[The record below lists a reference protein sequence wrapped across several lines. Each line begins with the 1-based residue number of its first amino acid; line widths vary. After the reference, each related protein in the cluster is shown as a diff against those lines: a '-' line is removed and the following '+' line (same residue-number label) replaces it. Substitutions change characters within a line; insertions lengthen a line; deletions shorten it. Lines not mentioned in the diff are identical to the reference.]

1 MAEPPRSVALIV
13 NRRARRGADDF
24 ALAQRLLGEAGI
36 ATCHAAAIDDPAQL
50 GREVDA
56 ALRRRPD
63 ALVVGGGDGTVA
75 SVASRLRDRT
85 VPLGILP
92 LGTANSFARS
102 LEIPTTLPDAVA
114 TIAAGHVA
122 HVDLGR
128 IGDAYFAN
136 SAAIGLP
143 ADLADAG
150 GNLPGLKRRFG
161 RLGYLLGGL
170 RRFLGH
176 RPFHA
181 RIVADGVAH
190 EFEAL
195 EIVIANGRY
204 HGGVLVTWQAHV
216 DSHELVARVVKGST
230 PWQLAHAWLRSAA
243 GRPAGRER
251 VELVRFRAARIDV
264 EPRHVVS
271 VDGEPIA
278 ETPIEVAVAPAAL
291 RLYAP
296 PRTA

>member
-1 MAEPPRSVALIV
+1 MVEPPRAVALIV
-13 NRRARRGADDF
+13 NRRARRGDEQF
-24 ALAQRLLGEAGI
+24 ALAQRLLADAGV
-36 ATCHAAAIDDPAQL
+36 ATRHATAIDDPAAI
-50 GREVDA
+50 GAAVTE
-56 ALRRRPD
+56 ALRTAPD

-75 SVASRLRDRT
+75 SVAAQLRNRA

-102 LEIPTTLPDAVA
+102 LGIPTALEDAVA
-114 TIAAGHVA
+114 TIAAGHVVE
-122 HVDLGR
+122 VDLGR
-128 IGDAYFAN
+128 VGNAYFAN
-136 SAAIGLP
+136 SAAIGLAGDV
-143 ADLADAG
+143 ADDDLS
-150 GNLPGLKRRFG
+150 LLKRRFG

-170 RRFLGH
+170 PRFLAH

-181 RIVADGVAH
+181 CIVADGVTH
-190 EFEAL
+190 EFQAL

-216 DSHELVARVVKGST
+216 DSHELVARVVKGAT
-230 PWQLAHAWLRSAA
+230 PWQLAHAWLRSAV

-251 VELVRFRAARIDV
+251 VELVHFRAAHV
-264 EPRHVVS
+264 ETRPSQAVA

-278 ETPIEVAVAPAAL
+278 HTPIDVAVAAAAL

-296 PRTA
+296 PGNT